1 MKIDKID
8 FFPVSV
14 PYKLIEKSSRVYR
27 SGVSDIIV
35 KISTDDGI
43 VGWGEATRTASAK
56 VIIETLEAMKPI
68 LMNRN
73 PWQNL
78 EHEKNIYDEALWHWS
93 PITANLAYGGIDMA
107 LWDIYGKQTNKPIY
121 ELLGGSL
128 RDQVNYFY
136 YLTWTN
142 IKSLIKQCE
151 DGVTKGYDVFYL
163 KIGKDEKL
171 EEEMIKTVRNTIGP
185 DRKIRLDTNMSWNIP
200 QAKRLIN
207 QWHEKYT
214 IDFYEAPVRIEP
226 LSQME
231 ELKKS
236 TKASLC
242 VNEGLWKEDEF
253 INIINSRCGDYLCCS
268 HYYVGT
274 IRKFMNLAYLSN
286 YKGWMICKHT
296 HGELGLTAAIGQHL
310 MLAIPNACDGHQQ
323 TAQNMVDDI
332 LTESIPISSG
342 HSWGKIDK
350 PGIGVD
356 VDEEKVT
363 FYNKK
368 FLDEG
373 EYLPYGASF

>member
-1 MKIDKID
+1 
-8 FFPVSV
+8 
-14 PYKLIEKSSRVYR
+14 
-27 SGVSDIIV
+27 
-35 KISTDDGI
+35 
-43 VGWGEATRTASAK
+43 
-56 VIIETLEAMKPI
+56 
-68 LMNRN
+68 
-73 PWQNL
+73 
-78 EHEKNIYDEALWHWS
+78 
-93 PITANLAYGGIDMA
+93 
-107 LWDIYGKQTNKPIY
+107 
-121 ELLGGSL
+121 
-128 RDQVNYFY
+128 
-136 YLTWTN
+136 
-142 IKSLIKQCE
+142 
-151 DGVTKGYDVFYL
+151 
-163 KIGKDEKL
+163 
-171 EEEMIKTVRNTIGP
+171 MIKTVRNIIGSN
-185 DRKIRLDTNMSWNIP
+185 RKIRLDTNMSWNIP

-207 QWHEKYT
+207 KWHEKYT

-310 MLAIPNACDGHQQ
+310 MLSIPNACEGHQQ

-332 LTESIPISSG
+332 LTESIPIASG
-342 HSWGKIDK
+342 HSWGKINK

-356 VDEEKVT
+356 VDEEKIK

-373 EYLPYGASF
+373 EYLPYGDLF

>member
-1 MKIDKID
+1 
-8 FFPVSV
+8 
-14 PYKLIEKSSRVYR
+14 
-27 SGVSDIIV
+27 
-35 KISTDDGI
+35 
-43 VGWGEATRTASAK
+43 
-56 VIIETLEAMKPI
+56 
-68 LMNRN
+68 
-73 PWQNL
+73 
-78 EHEKNIYDEALWHWS
+78 
-93 PITANLAYGGIDMA
+93 MA

-128 RDQVNYFY
+128 RDEVNYFY
-136 YLTWTN
+136 YLTWTD
-142 IKSLIKQCE
+142 IKNLIEQCE

-185 DRKIRLDTNMSWNIP
+185 DRRIRLDTNMSWNIP

-207 QWHEKYT
+207 QWHEKYN
-214 IDFYEAPVRIEP
+214 IDFFEAPVRIEP

-231 ELKKS
+231 ELK
-236 TKASLC
+236 TYTDTSLC

-253 INIINSRCGDYLCCS
+253 INIIDSRCGDYLCCS

-286 YKGWMICKHT
+286 YKGWLICKHT

-323 TAQNMVDDI
+323 TAQNMIDDI
-332 LTESIPISSG
+332 LTEKIPITSKPL
-342 HSWGKIDK
+342 WGKIDK

-356 VDEEKVT
+356 VDEEKVN

-373 EYLPYGASF
+373 EYLPYGESF